1 MKKITCA
8 VLLILTF
15 PILSYGQDEYLEL
28 SHKCQATASPV
39 TQVHVLDKR
48 AENQML
54 GFVQVGA
61 LNRMAPVKYPGS
73 LTDSLA
79 RFFTGV
85 NSAFEA
91 PPELTI
97 ILNELYLSEKTEAT
111 SETGRLRI
119 SMRLFASTNP
129 GQFRELFTIDSIYTC
144 KGLDVTKKLLRSVSE
159 QLCEIAVRAAE
170 NKPANIISS
179 TTYTLQELHQIDNL
193 EKQNIPVYQTDK
205 VNPGIYASY
214 ENFKSNS
221 SDGSAIVIDRSNPGN
236 IKVYKWDK
244 AKKRK
249 IRVENKS
256 VYAVCDGEI
265 LLKATTIGFYELK
278 KINNDFYYVGQ
289 TSFSNAN
296 NAAMW
301 GAAGGAAFGIVGGV
315 VGAVIAAE
323 SERNTQL
330 FQFKINYLKGNS
342 ILISKA
348 TVTP

>member
-8 VLLILTF
+8 ILIMLIF
-15 PILSYGQDEYLEL
+15 PVLSYGQDEYLEL
-28 SHKCQATASPV
+28 SDKCKATTSPF
-39 TQVHVLDKR
+39 TQVNLIDKR
-48 AENQML
+48 AENQTL

-61 LNRMAPVKYPGS
+61 LNRMAPVKYSGS
-73 LTDSLA
+73 LMDSLA
-79 RFFTGV
+79 NFFKNV
-85 NSAFEA
+85 KA
-91 PPELTI
+91 PSENPQELTI

-119 SMRLFASTNP
+119 SMRLFASTTPN
-129 GQFRELFTIDSIYTC
+129 QFKELFTIDSIYTC

-159 QLCEIAVRAAE
+159 NLCVIAARAAGS
-170 NKPANIISS
+170 KPLNS
-179 TTYTLQELHQIDNL
+179 TNLLAYSFAQLQQIDSL
-193 EKQNIPVYQTDK
+193 EKQNIPMYQTAK

-214 ENFKSNS
+214 EAFKANS
-221 SDGSAIVIDRSNPGN
+221 PDDSFITIDRSEAGH

-249 IRVENKS
+249 TRVENKA
-256 VYAVCDGEI
+256 VYAVSDGET

-278 KINNDFYYVGQ
+278 KINGDFYYVGQ

-296 NAAMW
+296 NTAMW
-301 GAAGGAAFGIVGGV
+301 GAAFGV

-330 FQFKINYLKGNS
+330 YQFKLNYLKGNS
-342 ILISKA
+342 IPISKA
-348 TVTP
+348 TSIP